1 MKHHT
6 QDYKETAV
14 KYYLEN
20 KEDIRNTCKIFKCKF
35 QSLARWVKT
44 YKNKGNIN
52 RKTRKN
58 HNLKITP
65 EIEKFVKEYIRK
77 YNTTTL
83 WELSKLVNEK
93 FKVHLTDTSIYNIL
107 HKHKLTRKRL
117 RSKYYP
123 EKKEGQA
130 NGSLRQ
136 EKEDLEEFYKKLKD
150 FDYKRTICLDE
161 TSIYLN
167 MTLTYGRSRSGTRV
181 IKKTNKYPYKR
192 YNLLCAI
199 SADKVVGW
207 KLYPERKGGVKTT
220 DILDFYDEF
229 IQSNY
234 KNYLVIMD
242 NAVIHKSKLIREKI
256 EYDNNHLLYSV
267 PYHPETNSIEEFF
280 SQLKHYIKKES
291 PNTYEDIYKVIT
303 NILDKKITKEH
314 LTNYLKHSYKIYK
327 L

>member
-6 QDYKETAV
+6 EDYKETAV

-20 KEDIRNTCKIFKCKF
+20 KEDMRNTCKIFKCKF
-35 QSLARWVKT
+35 QSLARWIKT

-58 HNLKITP
+58 HNLKIKP
-65 EIEKFVKEYIRK
+65 EIEKFVKEYVRK

-136 EKEDLEEFYKKLKD
+136 EKEDLETFYKKLND

-167 MTLTYGRSRSGTRV
+167 MTLTYGRSKSGTRV

-229 IQSNY
+229 IQSKY

-291 PNTYEDIYKVIT
+291 PNTYEDIYKVIS
-303 NILDKKITKEH
+303 NILEKKITKEH

-327 L
+327 S

>member
-1 MKHHT
+1 MKQHT
-6 QDYKETAV
+6 EDYKQTAV
-14 KYYLEN
+14 QYYLEN
-20 KEDIRNTCKIFKCKF
+20 DENLRDVCNIFKCEF

-44 YKNKGNIN
+44 YNKQGNIH

-65 EIEKFVKEYIRK
+65 EIEQFVKLYVRN

-93 FKVHLTDTSIYNIL
+93 FNVYLTDMSIYNIL

-123 EKKEGQA
+123 EKKEGQ
-130 NGSLRQ
+130 
-136 EKEDLEEFYKKLKD
+136 EKEDLETFYRKLHEY
-150 FDYKRTICLDE
+150 DYKRIICLDE

-167 MTLTYGRSRSGTRV
+167 MTLTYGRSKSGTRV

-199 SADKVVGW
+199 CADKVVGW
-207 KLYPERKGGVKTT
+207 TLYPERKGGVKTI
-220 DILDFYDEF
+220 DILEFYRKIIRPD
-229 IQSNY
+229 Y

-242 NAVIHKSKLIREKI
+242 NAVIHKSKQIREEI
-256 EYDNNHLLYSV
+256 EYDNNQLLYSV

-291 PNTYEDIYKVIT
+291 PNTYDDIYGVIRNVIAT
-303 NILDKKITKEH
+303 KIKKEH
-314 LTNYLKHSYKIYK
+314 LQNYLKHSYKIYK
-327 L
+327 S

>member
-6 QDYKETAV
+6 EDYKETAV

-20 KEDIRNTCKIFKCKF
+20 KEDMRNTCKIFKCKF

-93 FKVHLTDTSIYNIL
+93 FKVHLTDMSIYNIL

-136 EKEDLEEFYKKLKD
+136 EKEDLENFYKKLND

-327 L
+327 

>member
-6 QDYKETAV
+6 EDYKETAV

-20 KEDIRNTCKIFKCKF
+20 NNDLRNTCKIFKYKY
-35 QSLARWVKT
+35 QSLARWIKS
-44 YKNKGNIN
+44 YKNKRNIQ

-65 EIEKFVKEYIRK
+65 EIEKFVKEYVKK

-83 WELSKLVNEK
+83 WELSKLVDETFRVRLNDK
-93 FKVHLTDTSIYNIL
+93 SIYNIL
-107 HKHKLTRKRL
+107 HKNKITRKRL

-123 EKKEGQA
+123 EKKEGQ
-130 NGSLRQ
+130 
-136 EKEDLEEFYKKLKD
+136 EKEDLEIFYKKLKN

-167 MTLTYGRSRSGTRV
+167 MSFSYGRSKSGTRV

-207 KLYPERKGGVKTT
+207 KLYPERKGGVNTN
-220 DILDFYDEF
+220 DILEFYDEF
-229 IQSNY
+229 IHSTY
-234 KNYLVIMD
+234 KNYLIIMD
-242 NAVIHKSKLIREKI
+242 NAVIHKSKIIRETI
-256 EYDNNHLLYSV
+256 ENDNNHLLHSV

-291 PNTYEDIYKVIT
+291 PNSYEDIYKVIS
-303 NILDKKITKEH
+303 NILEKKITKEH

-327 L
+327 

>member
-1 MKHHT
+1 MKQHT
-6 QDYKETAV
+6 EDYKLTAV
-14 KYYLEN
+14 KYYLN
-20 KEDIRNTCKIFKCKF
+20 HNEDMRDTCNIFNCKY

-44 YKNKGNIN
+44 YKQKGNLN

-65 EIEKFVKEYIRK
+65 EIEKFVKEYVRK

-83 WELSKLVNEK
+83 WELSKLVDEK
-93 FKVHLTDTSIYNIL
+93 FKVRLNDKSIYNIL
-107 HKHKLTRKRL
+107 HRHKLTRKRL
-117 RSKYYP
+117 RNKYYP
-123 EKKEGQA
+123 EKKEGQ
-130 NGSLRQ
+130 
-136 EKEDLEEFYKKLKD
+136 EKEDLETFYKKLND
-150 FDYKRTICLDE
+150 FDYNRTICLDE

-167 MTLTYGRSRSGTRV
+167 MTLTYGRSKSGTRV

-207 KLYPERKGGVKTT
+207 KLYPERKGGVKTA
-220 DILDFYDEF
+220 DILDFYDKF
-229 IQSNY
+229 IHSKY

-242 NAVIHKSKLIREKI
+242 NAVIHKSKIIREII
-256 EYDNNHLLYSV
+256 ENDNNHLLYSF

-291 PNTYEDIYKVIT
+291 PNTYDDIYKVIS
-303 NILDKKITKEH
+303 NILEKKITKEH
-314 LTNYLKHSYKIYK
+314 LSNYLKHSYKIYK
-327 L
+327 S

>member
-6 QDYKETAV
+6 EDYKETAV

-20 KEDIRNTCKIFKCKF
+20 KEDMRNTCKIFKCKF
-35 QSLARWVKT
+35 QSLARWIKT

-65 EIEKFVKEYIRK
+65 EIEKFVKEYVRK

-123 EKKEGQA
+123 EKREG
-130 NGSLRQ
+130 Q
-136 EKEDLEEFYKKLKD
+136 EKEDLETFYKKLND

-167 MTLTYGRSRSGTRV
+167 MTLTYGRSRSGSRV

-207 KLYPERKGGVKTT
+207 KLYPERKGGIKTT
-220 DILDFYDEF
+220 DILEFYDEF
-229 IQSNY
+229 IQSKY
-234 KNYLVIMD
+234 KNYLIIMD
-242 NAVIHKSKLIREKI
+242 NAVIHKSKIIRETI
-256 EYDNNHLLYSV
+256 ENSKNELLYSV

-280 SQLKHYIKKES
+280 TLLKHYIKKES
-291 PNTYEDIYKVIT
+291 PNTYEDIYNTIKET
-303 NILDKKITKEH
+303 LEKKITREH

-327 L
+327 S